1 MGPRLSGHQLDF
13 VNSLAG
19 LFECPLPC
27 RAVYLHTLCTNVVA
41 LRFYQRRGFVVH
53 RLVPRCYLIDG
64 DSADGYCC
72 VLHINGGYPY
82 RSMAYPFLPAP
93 VLPECVGRLPSSSF
107 LLSPQP
113 PWDECLQW
121 LRQTISATRA
131 AAVVVIARLARACDA
146 LSSYLLH
153 SRRSIKWASS
163 RLGLWL
169 RGTEEIPVHSLHRTC
184 FPPGHL
190 EGIQCDNNSPLLMS
204 SK

>member
-82 RSMAYPFLPAP
+82 RSMA
-93 VLPECVGRLPSSSF
+93 
-107 LLSPQP
+107 
-113 PWDECLQW
+113 DECLQW